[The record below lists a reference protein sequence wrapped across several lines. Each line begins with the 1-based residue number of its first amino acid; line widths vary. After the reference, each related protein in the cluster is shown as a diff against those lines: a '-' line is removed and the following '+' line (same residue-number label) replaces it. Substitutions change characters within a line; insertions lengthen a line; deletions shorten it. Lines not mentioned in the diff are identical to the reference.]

1 MTTKVFNALAAATTL
16 AGIVATTGAANAA
29 SLSYDTST
37 GLQETDL
44 DTTLSV
50 QKFNSS
56 LGTLNSVILQFTSN
70 LQGNASVTNNSKTK
84 SGIFSFSSDGDVELN
99 NEKTGDTIL
108 SLSPSVQSQKITI
121 AALKSITSP
130 TLTASESTTQT
141 FTNAS
146 FLKSFIGTGNLNFG
160 LSATALSSFVG
171 TGNFSSTISTYADAY
186 LKVTYD
192 YTAKTVPE
200 PSALLGIGVMA
211 GFGIISKKKKWLKMA
226 NS

>member
-16 AGIVATTGAANAA
+16 AGIVATTGSANAA

-37 GLQETDL
+37 GLQQTDL

-70 LQGNASVTNNSKTK
+70 LQGNATVTNNSKTK

-99 NEKTGDTIL
+99 NAKTGDTIL
-108 SLSPSVQSQKITI
+108 SLSPSVQSQKITLG
-121 AALKSITSP
+121 ALKSITSP
-130 TLTASESTTQT
+130 TLTASDTTTQT

-160 LSATALSSFVG
+160 LSATALSTFAGS
-171 TGNFSSTISTYADAY
+171 GNFSSTISTYADAY

-192 YTAKTVPE
+192 YTAKAVPE

-211 GFGIISKKKKWLKMA
+211 GFGIISRKKQWLKMA